1 MKTLKKISLRQLDK
15 AELSKRQEGLLFGGG
30 DPGVCRCG
38 SCASDSGNPAP
49 STIANDEANYKYG
62 YTISG
67 SNPGN
72 SSCKTKGSAYA
83 VATTPPGW

>member
-30 DPGVCRCG
+30 NPNDCRCG
-38 SCASDSGNPAP
+38 SCASDDGTPAP
-49 STIANDEANYKYG
+49 STAANSIANAYYG

-67 SNPGN
+67 SNPAECTCSLN
-72 SSCKTKGSAYA
+72 LSTDNMSIK
-83 VATTPPGW
+83 PGW

>member
-30 DPGVCRCG
+30 TPNECRCG
-38 SCASDSGNPAP
+38 SCASSDGNPPP
-49 STIANDEANYKYG
+49 STDTNLAANAYYG

-67 SNPGN
+67 NGVDPTCICSP
-72 SSCKTKGSAYA
+72 TTAYS
-83 VATTPPGW
+83 VVSGH

>member
-30 DPGVCRCG
+30 TPDNCRCG
-38 SCASDSGNPAP
+38 SCASSDGNPPP
-49 STIANDEANYKYG
+49 STDANFVANKTYG

-67 SNPGN
+67 NGVVPTCT
-72 SSCKTKGSAYA
+72 CKTVSIYSIVSGF
-83 VATTPPGW
+83 

>member
-30 DPGVCRCG
+30 SQGDCRCG
-38 SCASDSGNPAP
+38 SCASFDGVPPP
-49 STIANDEANYKYG
+49 SRDDNESANSYYG

-67 SNPGN
+67 NGVEPTCTCRYELVYSNASGF
-72 SSCKTKGSAYA
+72 
-83 VATTPPGW
+83 